1 MTGKQLEFDQ
11 RVHRLNK
18 KHQKMSRGYR
28 TQVRSD
34 GLVVMKPYRVRSA
47 IPTRVIVMALCAFF
61 AFKAFL
67 LSTIGATSYD
77 ERVQRLSNGT
87 PVEKAGAWVM
97 QAEPV
102 SEFLAAQFTK
112 VLR

>member
-11 RVHRLNK
+11 RVSRLAK

-28 TQVRSD
+28 TQMRPD
-34 GLVVMKPYRVRSA
+34 GLVVMKPQRVRSA
-47 IPTRVIVMALCAFF
+47 IPMRFLVLCVLCFF

-67 LSTIGATSYD
+67 MASLGTTSY
-77 ERVQRLSNGT
+77 EARVSRLNDGT

-97 QAEPV
+97 QTEPV
-102 SEFLAAQFTK
+102 SGFLATQLGK
-112 VLR
+112 VLP